1 MANSTTIDAKL
12 KEAIPLY
19 EKLKNEWSR
28 KPPNVGKT
36 DELLTSLKVF
46 FYFFK
51 ILLNKFIFSLF
62 RIYLPK
68 VDSIHRIQM
77 KIHVV
82 YILHVSFILHMNH
95 QWTKF
100 FI

>member
-1 MANSTTIDAKL
+1 MANPPTIDAKL

-36 DELLTSLKVF
+36 DELLGALKVIF
-46 FYFFK
+46 FLSTFDF
-51 ILLNKFIFSLF
+51 NKSISFF

-68 VDSIHRIQM
+68 VDSIHPIPM

-82 YILHVSFILHMNH
+82 YILHVSLIPYMNH
-95 QWTKF
+95 H
-100 FI
+100 IL